1 MPKNYFL
8 NREERS
14 KHPSQVK
21 IGDIVF
27 IVAKEDQGTKDFN
40 KLYFGAIQR
49 VLSGGDGYEKG
60 FKINLQIIEK
70 GNFNFEEYYNKCIMN
85 FTTPK
90 NIPWNKVNEFYE
102 FMKTAKYTDQYK
114 VGRIQYFALPKD
126 FSPNPVIKSY
136 TIGLYNNDVCDID
149 QLEKEIQFVR
159 SKYTVIDKDFSLHIE
174 SLFKYR
180 NLNKVFSAEQLERMN
195 YKKNYIKITIS
206 EEKYL
211 EKSELFFF

>member
-1 MPKNYFL
+1 MPRNYFL

-21 IGDIVF
+21 IGDLVF

-49 VLSGGDGYEKG
+49 VLSSGDGYEKG
-60 FKINLQIIEK
+60 FKINLQIIDK
-70 GNFNFEEYYNKCIMN
+70 GYFNFQKYYEECIMT
-85 FTTPK
+85 FTNPQR
-90 NIPWNKVNEFYE
+90 IPWDKVNEFYE
-102 FMKTAKYTDQYK
+102 FMKTAKYTDKYI
-114 VGRIQYFALPKD
+114 VGRIQYFALPKE
-126 FSPNPVIKSY
+126 FKPKPRIKSY
-136 TIGLYNNDVCDID
+136 TIGIYNNDICDIP
-149 QLEKEIQFVR
+149 QLEKEVQFIR
-159 SKYTVIDKDFSLHIE
+159 SNYTVLDKDFAIQVE
-174 SLFKYR
+174 ALFKYR

-211 EKSELFFF
+211 EKSELLFF